1 MRKKLLTLLTVLT
14 LLASLVPMAGA
25 ESLQDCHRV
34 TLTKK
39 DTTQKNKSVIRLW
52 TADTALDSVDA
63 ELAGITQDMVDNIGP
78 TLQKAGNK
86 TSKNSRVDVEI
97 RYSRTGLSWMSF
109 LVQARVTYHRDLIH
123 QEFTSRT
130 FDMVTGE
137 QIYLTDIFDADSQGW
152 DILSDAVETQ
162 VNAYFPEETADAE
175 QVAYLASREALEQAD
190 FTLHGMSLVI
200 HIPAANVYAGHQSLI
215 EVTVMYP
222 AIREH
227 MTARAQEETDNLSYY
242 KMCALT
248 FDDGPSRTNTSLT
261 LNNLMLTGSR
271 ATFFVLGNRIEE
283 YADLIQREHD
293 EGHAIASHNWHHGD
307 ARKSS
312 ASALRG
318 MREKCDNALIAAI
331 GIPTRYNRVPYG
343 LYPQMIKAKT
353 GWSHIQ
359 WSVDTYDWRGKSA
372 KAVLN
377 TVKKEIHDGAII
389 LCHDIK
395 DNTPEAAK
403 LVCNWL
409 QENGYMLLTI
419 DELFAKDG
427 VELQPDEVYFRC
439 EDGVTTIKKR

>member
-1 MRKKLLTLLTVLT
+1 MMKR
-14 LLASLVPMAGA
+14 LLALLAALMLLVPAATA
-25 ESLQDCHRV
+25 ETLQDCHRV

-39 DTTQKNKSVIRLW
+39 DTTQKNKSIIRVW

-63 ELAGITQDMVDNIGP
+63 ELASITQDFVDNLGP
-78 TLQKAGNK
+78 TLQKAANK
-86 TSKNSRVDVEI
+86 TSKNSRMDVEI
-97 RYSRTGLSWMSF
+97 RYSRTGLTWMSF

-123 QEFTSRT
+123 QEIVSRT
-130 FDMVTGE
+130 YDMITGE
-137 QIYLTDIFDADSQGW
+137 QIFLTDVFDEDSEGW
-152 DILSDAVETQ
+152 DILADAVRTQ
-162 VNAYFPEETADAE
+162 VEAYFPDEAPDAE
-175 QVAYLASREALEQAD
+175 QLDVLASREALEMAD
-190 FTLHGMSLVI
+190 FTFHGMSMVI
-200 HIPAANVYAGHQSLI
+200 HIPAALVYPGHNSLI
-215 EVTVMYP
+215 EVTLMYP
-222 AIREH
+222 EIREY
-227 MTARAQEETDNLSYY
+227 MTDRAQEETDNLSYY

-271 ATFFVLGNRIEE
+271 ATFFVLGNRIKE
-283 YADLIQREHD
+283 YDDLIQREHD

-318 MREKCDNALIAAI
+318 MRDKCDKALIAAI

-353 GWSHIQ
+353 GWAHIQ

-395 DNTPEAAK
+395 DNTPAAAE
-403 LVCNWL
+403 LVCKWL
-409 QENGYMLLTI
+409 AENGYMLLTI

-427 VELQPDEVYFRC
+427 VTLAGDEVYFRC
-439 EDGVTTIKKR
+439 EDGETTIKKK